1 METVKEQADVRT
13 KYTEF
18 VDVLNKIYELKNDF
32 NKELEKQL
40 QNKVDVVKQVEQL
53 KTKALYISALIKAA
67 VGPQLAAEINW
78 RLSRLEENPDEAVQV
93 IKLTRQE

>member
-1 METVKEQADVRT
+1 M
-13 KYTEF
+13 
-18 VDVLNKIYELKNDF
+18 
-32 NKELEKQL
+32 
-40 QNKVDVVKQVEQL
+40 KQVEQL